1 MNDRKEQILE
11 YLYTFRF
18 LSRNQIQLLLG
29 HKQFNRIIVWLNE
42 LTKSGYIRRY
52 YNPKT
57 VTLPALYSLGLKSR
71 ECLGDNSNF
80 KSTKTIQFY
89 KRIWRE
95 NRLSAQFRQHCLFI
109 ADIYLSLQTLVDTT
123 GAKLDFYTKTSLN
136 GLEYMIEPNPDG
148 YFSIEEKNGLTKE
161 YFLDVFDDLPARM
174 VLRRRIRQ
182 YFEYYEDT
190 SWQTQKPFPYII
202 LICPDDQSKNYLN
215 KFIPKMLEDEP
226 DLSFYLST
234 WEKIKAQGLNQTS
247 FQKVEL
253 KK

>member
-1 MNDRKEQILE
+1 MTKYQKQILL
-11 YLYTFRF
+11 YLYTFRY
-18 LSRNQIQLLLG
+18 LTRNQLRLLIH
-29 HKQFNRIIVWLNE
+29 HKHFNRLRIWLNQ
-42 LTKSGYIRRY
+42 LTQLGYLKRY

-57 VTLPALYSLGLKSR
+57 VNVPAVYSLGLKSR
-71 ECLGDNSNF
+71 QYF
-80 KSTKTIQFY
+80 KNNPEFKDINASRLD
-89 KRIWRE
+89 RIWRE
-95 NRLSAQFRQHCLFI
+95 HLLSAQFRQHCLFI